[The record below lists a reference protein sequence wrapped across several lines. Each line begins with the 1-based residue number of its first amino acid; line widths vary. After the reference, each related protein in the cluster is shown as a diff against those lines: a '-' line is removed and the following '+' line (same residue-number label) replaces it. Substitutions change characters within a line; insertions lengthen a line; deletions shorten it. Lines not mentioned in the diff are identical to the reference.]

1 MLLNLLGDVWC
12 ETDAPP
18 DWSNVLNMPGATLH
32 LYGKH
37 EARRGRKMGHVTFT
51 APTLEEAL
59 ANQNRAREILGIPV
73 LP

>member
-1 MLLNLLGDVWC
+1 
-12 ETDAPP
+12 
-18 DWSNVLNMPGATLH
+18 MPGATLH

-37 EARRGRKMGHVTFT
+37 EARKGRKMGHVTFT

-73 LP
+73 LQ